1 MFDIDT
7 LKFKYEGLLYT
18 LNLYKVPAKEHQVDD
33 RWVADEISVLE
44 ILLWK
49 YVENVPLILHNY
61 QKLKITNIVRFTIS
75 AFLSAQ

>member
-33 RWVADEISVLE
+33 RLVADEISVLE

-49 YVENVPLILHNY
+49 YIENVPIMLRNY
-61 QKLKITNIVRFTIS
+61 EKVKITNIIRFTIS
-75 AFLSAQ
+75 AFLTAQ

>member
-33 RWVADEISVLE
+33 RLVADEISVLE

-49 YVENVPLILHNY
+49 YIENVPIILRNY
-61 QKLKITNIVRFTIS
+61 EKVKITNIVRFTIS
-75 AFLSAQ
+75 TF

>member
-1 MFDIDT
+1 MFDIGT

-33 RWVADEISVLE
+33 RLVADELSVLE

-49 YVENVPLILHNY
+49 YIENVPTILRNY
-61 QKLKITNIVRFTIS
+61 EKVKITNIVRFTIS
-75 AFLSAQ
+75 TF